1 MKVSVAM
8 VTYNHEKFIAKA
20 LDSVL
25 MQRTNF
31 DYELVIGEDCSTDKT
46 RNILIDYQ
54 KRYPDKFRLLLHEK
68 NLGMHENGARV
79 LDACTGEY
87 IAMLDGDDYWTVPE
101 KLQKQVD
108 FLDNHPECA
117 ICYHDALIVHEDGSR
132 DPMHYRPFQ
141 KAFSTVEDLFLD
153 NFIPTCA
160 VMFRNGLFGG
170 VPDWVST
177 LKMGDWLI
185 HILNALHGR
194 IGYLDETMAVYVVH
208 PGGIWSAKNWPDHER
223 AMIKMFEALKAH
235 LGPKHSRIL
244 RHILRW
250 RNYDL
255 SKRYEKIGDITN
267 ARTYTVKSLKQH
279 FFIMSEPLS
288 YGNKGD
294 SNSVNS
300 LPNYMQSVGSATLLR
315 SMLRLYAVPLLRSH
329 VPPLYNALRAI
340 AKRLHVGV

>member
-25 MQRTNF
+25 MQKTNF

-46 RNILIDYQ
+46 RDILIDYQ
-54 KRYPDKFRLLLHEK
+54 KRYPNKFRLLLHEK

-87 IAMLDGDDYWTVPE
+87 IAMLDGDDYWTSPE

-108 FLDNHPECA
+108 FLDNHLECA

-132 DPMHYRPFQ
+132 EPMHYRSSQ

-153 NFIPTCA
+153 NFIPTGA
-160 VMFRNGLFGG
+160 VMFRSGLFGR

-185 HILNALHGR
+185 HILNALHGK
-194 IGYLDETMAVYVVH
+194 IGYLDGTMAVYVVH
-208 PGGIWSAKNWPDHER
+208 PGGIWSSKNWQDHEP
-223 AMIKMFEALKAH
+223 AMIRMFEALEKH
-235 LGPKHSRIL
+235 LGHQYTWSLSRIV
-244 RHILRW
+244 RFRC
-250 RNYDL
+250 YSL
-255 SKRYEKIGDITN
+255 SERCEKIGDLTN
-267 ARTYTVKSLKQH
+267 ARTYAMKALKQH
-279 FFIMSEPLS
+279 LFILSEPLRLS
-288 YGNKGD
+288 MRGD
-294 SNSVNS
+294 PKSVKS
-300 LPNYMQSVGSATLLR
+300 LPNYMHSVGSAVLFR
-315 SMLRLYAVPLLRSH
+315 STLRLYAVPFLRSN
-329 VPPLYNALRAI
+329 VPPLYKTLRAI
-340 AKRLHVGV
+340 ARRLHLGL